1 MRIIACFAIILLH
14 SLFASTVYH
23 GDLMTAFDVKFER
36 VFEHLLMWAVPLFL
50 MISGALLL
58 EPEKEI
64 PIKKLYTKYIGRLLA
79 ALVVFTLIF
88 QIFDYFMEDADGI
101 LLEWVRD
108 LFLGQSWAHMWYLYM
123 MIGLYIMLPMYK
135 KITTADDRFIM
146 YVIIVLAIFT
156 SIVPMIGSFG
166 FDLAFGIPTATVYP
180 LYMFLGYY
188 FKNNSLSLKTSVGLL
203 AIGTIV
209 IAATSCFGTSEWLLA
224 FSKYNSFF
232 VIIQT
237 VGIFGLL
244 YRINFKENRFIESL
258 NQCTF
263 GIYMIHMIGIR
274 AVMKWLE
281 IDPYQYGP
289 LFFILFG
296 IILFFVSYLIV
307 YIMRKIP
314 KINFL
319 L

>member
-1 MRIIACFAIILLH
+1 MMQQTSIKIEQFSYMRIIACFAIILLH

-101 LLEWVRD
+101 FLEWVRD

-146 YVIIVLAIFT
+146 YVIIVLAVFT

-166 FDLAFGIPTATVYP
+166 FDLAFGIPTAIVYP

-209 IAATSCFGTSEWLLA
+209 IAATKMCIRDSPNLSGWL
-224 FSKYNSFF
+224 
-232 VIIQT
+232 QR
-237 VGIFGLL
+237 LL
-244 YRINFKENRFIESL
+244 
-258 NQCTF
+258 
-263 GIYMIHMIGIR
+263 
-274 AVMKWLE
+274 
-281 IDPYQYGP
+281 
-289 LFFILFG
+289 
-296 IILFFVSYLIV
+296 
-307 YIMRKIP
+307 
-314 KINFL
+314 
-319 L
+319 